1 MTKPRMVQVNVR
13 IPASL
18 RARIEREVKRRG
30 GHGLLGPVIRR
41 ALEVGLQALEVES
54 DV

>member
-1 MTKPRMVQVNVR
+1 MKQLNVR

-30 GHGLLGPVIRR
+30 GHGLLGFVIRR
-41 ALEVGLQALEVES
+41 ALELGLRALEDEVH
-54 DV
+54 DD